1 MVVQWL
7 LDAGVNVYEADTS
20 ANTALSLA
28 SRQGHAL
35 VCKKLL
41 DHRCGKQ
48 LLKMRNK
55 RRQSPSDLA
64 TSGKHNDAKRVL
76 QPSETDK
83 QLDNEKVHEIEEQ
96 DQELQHCNFVIKFQ
110 EESKRVGAESKNEMY
125 DVAGFTTLM
134 MACRVSNMRSVE
146 WLIEKKADVTTVA
159 RQTMKDTK
167 GKESTNSCTALVI
180 AAEQGCTEICQALLN
195 EGASANELWD
205 DKENNPKSDQFTAL
219 MLAAQNGHD
228 LVVAMLVQGKADV
241 NSHKGSRT
249 VLMMAAQYGYTRCAQ
264 ILIDGGADVNAT
276 NKAKETSLMFA
287 TRFGHQALTRLLHA
301 MRRSNPCQA
310 VAVAGAPLH
319 LRCGVGRS
327 ASQA

>member
-1 MVVQWL
+1 M
-7 LDAGVNVYEADTS
+7 
-20 ANTALSLA
+20 
-28 SRQGHAL
+28 
-35 VCKKLL
+35 
-41 DHRCGKQ
+41 
-48 LLKMRNK
+48 
-55 RRQSPSDLA
+55 
-64 TSGKHNDAKRVL
+64 
-76 QPSETDK
+76 
-83 QLDNEKVHEIEEQ
+83 
-96 DQELQHCNFVIKFQ
+96 
-110 EESKRVGAESKNEMY
+110 
-125 DVAGFTTLM
+125 
-134 MACRVSNMRSVE
+134 
-146 WLIEKKADVTTVA
+146 
-159 RQTMKDTK
+159 
-167 GKESTNSCTALVI
+167 I

-287 TRFGHQALTRLLHA
+287 TRYGHQALTRLLHA

-310 VAVAGAPLH
+310 VAVAG
-319 LRCGVGRS
+319 CK
-327 ASQA
+327 